1 MIHQEQKPEAN
12 LATKP
17 EANSIVKLNLTDL
30 VKLSEFETNGK
41 IGTPGQKEK
50 LSFMSLIYQIQN

>member
-17 EANSIVKLNLTDL
+17 EANSIVKLNLTDI

-41 IGTPGQKEK
+41 IGNPG
-50 LSFMSLIYQIQN
+50 